1 MMNKLDFNCLS
12 EVTPLIYKENIKG
25 FNYFDNL
32 HPTPKIFVSWFC
44 PSPFFSFYSL
54 KGLHIGDR

>member
-12 EVTPLIYKENIKG
+12 EVIPLIYKENIKG

-32 HPTPKIFVSWFC
+32 HPTPKICELVLPF
-44 PSPFFSFYSL
+44 PFFL
-54 KGLHIGDR
+54 LL

>member
-12 EVTPLIYKENIKG
+12 EVIPLIYKENIKG

-32 HPTPKIFVSWFC
+32 HPTPKI
-44 PSPFFSFYSL
+44 L
-54 KGLHIGDR
+54 